1 MPEEKK
7 DDNQVLKVIAGVAVG
22 IGFAVGAGVLAYP
35 YVFRIA
41 CDKAFDAVDED
52 KSGELDT
59 AEISSA
65 ILMLYNH
72 LNKRLP
78 GWEDPPS
85 KSKIKELVKLVDHDG
100 NNRLNRDE
108 WHEFCKKLKDDGPTF
123 FRRFTGGVSRDVGI
137 LPAVAK
143 TSKQMAG
150 GIVSAV
156 PDSVVAGVM
165 STTSKLVAGI

>member
-1 MPEEKK
+1 MGRHLINNNNMPEEKK

-72 LNKRLP
+72 LN
-78 GWEDPPS
+78 
-85 KSKIKELVKLVDHDG
+85 
-100 NNRLNRDE
+100 RDE

-123 FRRFTGGVSRDVGI
+123 FRRFTGGFSRDVGI

-165 STTSKLVAGI
+165 STASKLVAGI